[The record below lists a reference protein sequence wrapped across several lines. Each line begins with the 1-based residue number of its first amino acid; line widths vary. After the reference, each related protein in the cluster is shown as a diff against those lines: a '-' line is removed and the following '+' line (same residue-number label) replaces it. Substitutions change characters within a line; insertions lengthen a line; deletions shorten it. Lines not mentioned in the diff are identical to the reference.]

1 MTAQQN
7 LQLKRK
13 TWLLC
18 MMRAYP
24 RALET
29 WKDSRSYYW
38 PRWKDSGG
46 HNEGSFKEMLAARY
60 ADRYSC
66 CTLQR
71 CTASKRLQ
79 LIKCLMS
86 LQKAFMTGIPEC
98 TEQSSKLA
106 TALREAHTK
115 QRSITVCWLD
125 LANAYGSVHHNLV
138 QFSLQHYNAPCKLTE
153 IVTSLYSD
161 LQALITSPDWMTRP
175 IPMKTGVYQGDPFS
189 VVIFNT

>member
-1 MTAQQN
+1 MVVVHDESLPEGSGN
-7 LQLKRK
+7 LEGFKE
-13 TWLLC
+13 LLLAE
-18 MMRAYP
+18 MERF
-24 RALET
+24 R
-29 WKDSRSYYW
+29 
-38 PRWKDSGG
+38 G
-46 HNEGSFKEMLAARY
+46 HNEGSFKETSAARY
-60 ADRYSC
+60 TDRYSC

-106 TALREAHTK
+106 AALREAHTK
-115 QRSITVCWLD
+115 HRSITVCWLD
-125 LANAYGSVHHNLV
+125 LANAYGSVHHNLI

-161 LQALITSPDWMTRP
+161 LQALITSPD
-175 IPMKTGVYQGDPFS
+175 
-189 VVIFNT
+189 